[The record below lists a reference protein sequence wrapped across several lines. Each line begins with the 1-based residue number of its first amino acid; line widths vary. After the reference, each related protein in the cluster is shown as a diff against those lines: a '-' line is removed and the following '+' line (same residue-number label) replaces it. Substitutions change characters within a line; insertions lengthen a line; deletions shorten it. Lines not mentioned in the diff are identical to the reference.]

1 MPSFVKIDENIGGNM
16 QSVTLDK
23 IDRDI
28 LKVLQADARTPI
40 VDVAAEVGLS
50 PSPCARRVKRLERE
64 GIIVR
69 YATVIDQKAV
79 GLPVS
84 VFCNVTLEK
93 QVKGALETFQA
104 AVLKRPEVMEC
115 YLMTGE
121 SDYLLRVVVAD
132 LEAYERFIVE
142 HLTRVPGIANI
153 KSSFALKQVAYR
165 TELPLE

>member
-1 MPSFVKIDENIGGNM
+1 MTSG
-16 QSVTLDK
+16 LDK
-23 IDRDI
+23 IDREI
-28 LKVLQADARTPI
+28 LKALQADARMPI
-40 VDVAAEVGLS
+40 VDLAARVGLS
-50 PSPCARRVKRLERE
+50 ASPCARRVKRLESD

-121 SDYLLRVVVAD
+121 ADYLLRVVVAD

-142 HLTRVPGIANI
+142 HLTKVPGIANI
-153 KSSFALKQVAYR
+153 RSSFALKQVAYR
-165 TELPLE
+165 TDLPLG

>member
-1 MPSFVKIDENIGGNM
+1 MTSG
-16 QSVTLDK
+16 LDK
-23 IDRDI
+23 IDREI
-28 LKVLQADARTPI
+28 LKALQADARMPI
-40 VDVAAEVGLS
+40 VDLAERVGLS
-50 PSPCARRVKRLERE
+50 ASPCARRVKRLESD

-84 VFCNVTLEK
+84 VFCNVTLER

-121 SDYLLRVVVAD
+121 ADYLLRVVVAD
-132 LEAYERFIVE
+132 LEAYERFIVK
-142 HLTRVPGIANI
+142 HLTKVPGIANI
-153 KSSFALKQVAYR
+153 RSSFALKQVAYR
-165 TELPLE
+165 TDLPLG

>member
-1 MPSFVKIDENIGGNM
+1 MTSG
-16 QSVTLDK
+16 LDK
-23 IDRDI
+23 IDREI
-28 LKVLQADARTPI
+28 LKALQADARMPI
-40 VDVAAEVGLS
+40 VDLAARVGLS
-50 PSPCARRVKRLERE
+50 ASPCARRVKRLESE

-69 YATVIDQKAV
+69 YATVINQKAV

-121 SDYLLRVVVAD
+121 ADYLLRVVVAD

-142 HLTRVPGIANI
+142 HLTKVPGIANI
-153 KSSFALKQVAYR
+153 RSSFALKQVAYR
-165 TELPLE
+165 TDLPLG

>member
-1 MPSFVKIDENIGGNM
+1 M
-16 QSVTLDK
+16 QNSTLDK
-23 IDRDI
+23 IDREI
-28 LKVLQADARTPI
+28 LKVLQADARTSI
-40 VDVAAEVGLS
+40 VDVADSVGLS
-50 PSPCARRVKRLERE
+50 PSPCARRVKRLEAK

-132 LEAYERFIVE
+132 LDAYERFIVE

-165 TELPLE
+165 TELPLG

>member
-1 MPSFVKIDENIGGNM
+1 MP
-16 QSVTLDK
+16 LDR

-28 LKVLQADARTPI
+28 LKTLQADARIPN
-40 VDVAAEVGLS
+40 VDLAAKVGLS
-50 PSPCARRVKRLERE
+50 PSPCARRVARLEHQ
-64 GIIVR
+64 GIISR
-69 YATVIDQKAV
+69 YATVIDQKAI

-84 VFCNVTLEK
+84 VFVSVTLER
-93 QVKGALETFQA
+93 QVEGALETFET

-121 SDYLLRVVVAD
+121 ADYLLRVVVSGLD
-132 LEAYERFIVE
+132 AYERFLIE